1 MMSYRRVATTISEM
15 VHNGK
20 GLGPF
25 APRCK
30 AGVDH
35 QHLALSDLLRVSLSK
50 FNVARQ

>member
-25 APRCK
+25 ALRGK
-30 AGVDH
+30 GGGSIDTRR
-35 QHLALSDLLRVSLSK
+35 LALP
-50 FNVARQ
+50 A